1 MRRDTLRIHPGTS
14 STRQSSSPPA
24 RSDRF
29 SLMGFDRKEVS
40 LENMG
45 QSKWS
50 DMFSFLELWGLKQQ
64 YPSNSVLF
72 AVIVS
77 DISD

>member
-1 MRRDTLRIHPGTS
+1 
-14 STRQSSSPPA
+14 
-24 RSDRF
+24 
-29 SLMGFDRKEVS
+29 MGFDRKEVS